1 MEANPSPIFERL
13 LNVIENVQFDRQECG
28 RDQVPAVGQFVAP
41 FDFTLLDPRQING
54 GSLPTRNGFR
64 SVVVVLDP
72 ADSDFDVARLNF
84 KLIADVQRA
93 AADTTGHHGTVS
105 FNRERAIDRHT
116 KRSLP

>member
-1 MEANPSPIFERL
+1 M
-13 LNVIENVQFDRQECG
+13 
-28 RDQVPAVGQFVAP
+28 PAVGQLVTSLNFAL
-41 FDFTLLDPRQING
+41 FDSSQIDG
-54 GSLPTRNGFR
+54 GALPTRNRFR

-84 KLIADVQRA
+84 KLIAYVQRA

-116 KRSLP
+116 KRRLAQIGSIGCGNLLAGGS